1 MANYSRQNDY
11 KIIKTDIS
19 PTFLAATAKKKK
31 ESTRDTKDFYPGF
44 LYKNTAKNKQKIR
57 LIIPI

>member
-31 ESTRDTKDFYPGF
+31 ESTPQYKRLLSWF
-44 LYKNTAKNKQKIR
+44 LYSKIR
-57 LIIPI
+57 RKINKKFG